1 MTRRLIFMLVVSL
14 SAPAA
19 FAAEP
24 ADTGID
30 RVALRQSIANVRFD
44 DAPIVASRKEDPPA
58 AQGGNGMSTPMRAL
72 WTIAAGFGGFY
83 AGGVIGAR
91 IEGGCNG
98 CDDPGLKGAL
108 IGAPIGAAT
117 AAITTWILSGK

>member
-1 MTRRLIFMLVVSL
+1 MTRRLIFMLVAAL
-14 SAPAA
+14 SASPA

-30 RVALRQSIANVRFD
+30 RVSLRQSIANVRFD
-44 DAPIVASRKEDPPA
+44 DAPMVTSRADAPPA
-58 AQGGNGMSTPMRAL
+58 AQSGNGMSTPMRAL

-83 AGGVIGAR
+83 AGGIIGAR

>member
-1 MTRRLIFMLVVSL
+1 MTRRLIITLVASL
-14 SAPAA
+14 AAMPA

-30 RVALRQSIANVRFD
+30 RVALRQAIANVRFD
-44 DAPIVASRKEDPPA
+44 GEPIVTARAEDPPA
-58 AQGGNGMSTPMRAL
+58 AQSGNGMSTPMRAL